1 MKWLPI
7 AILSIVAA
15 VTGCASPSGTVPRP
29 VIQSAADVVTSGST
43 IAIRSSGERSW
54 WYVRT
59 GVSFNPDAPNA
70 KGPDVVFASPS
81 GPDRFFIEK
90 VAQGSSAGINIE
102 SGDFVR
108 LRDIEHD
115 GWLEANIANPFFVVS
130 DSRLHDDANA
140 RFLIEKT
147 FIDKTSID
155 KTSIDKTAGAADRR
169 IRMGDAFRL
178 RGINGEPW
186 LVAPIDGV
194 VTVSRDPGM
203 ATPFEFATPPQRP

>member
-1 MKWLPI
+1 MKWLTM
-7 AILSIVAA
+7 AALSMVGAL
-15 VTGCASPSGTVPRP
+15 TGCASPSAPVAPPALPR
-29 VIQSAADVVTSGST
+29 AADLVTSGST
-43 IAIRSSGERSW
+43 VAIRSSGERSW

-81 GPDRFFIEK
+81 GPDRFFVEK

-115 GWLEANIANPFFVVS
+115 GWLEANIVNPFFVVS
-130 DSRLHDDANA
+130 DQRLHDEANA
-140 RFLIEKT
+140 RFLIEKM
-147 FIDKTSID
+147 FIE
-155 KTSIDKTAGAADRR
+155 KTAGSADRR

>member
-7 AILSIVAA
+7 AALSIVGA
-15 VTGCASPSGTVPRP
+15 VTGCASPSGPVARP
-29 VIQSAADVVTSGST
+29 AVQSAADLVTSGST
-43 IAIRSSGERSW
+43 VAIRSSGERSW

-70 KGPDVVFASPS
+70 RGPDVVFAAPS

-90 VAQGSSAGINIE
+90 VVQGSSAGINIE

-115 GWLEANIANPFFVVS
+115 GWLEANIVNPFFVVS
-130 DSRLHDDANA
+130 DQRLHDEANA
-140 RFLIEKT
+140 RFLIEKM
-147 FIDKTSID
+147 FIEKTSIE
-155 KTSIDKTAGAADRR
+155 KKVGSADRR

-194 VTVSRDPGM
+194 VTVSRDPAM